1 MIRVDFVVNVFV
13 LITLLL
19 LAAVIARKFMFDD
32 KIINLI
38 FQKKIT
44 FQNSMLLV
52 VTLIDNSINL

>member
-38 FQKKIT
+38 FQKKNYI
-44 FQNSMLLV
+44 SE
-52 VTLIDNSINL
+52 